1 MAKRINGE
9 GSYRQRPDGLW
20 EVRVT
25 LPNGKRKSLYGQT
38 QAEVKEKQ
46 TAALEEIKQ
55 GVDLS
60 KKSETVAAFLERWLE
75 DRVKITCAPK
85 TAESYA
91 GMVKLHITPAIG
103 KTKLKDLRTPDIDR
117 MLRAMTA
124 AGLSARTVTYCRA
137 VLRAAL
143 NYALNAR
150 LITFNPATHATV
162 PKRVKKEPVWLRPEQ
177 ANALL
182 VQSQKTVKD
191 GGDPDLTPMIT
202 VALFTGLRIG
212 ELCGLR
218 WEDIDL
224 TEKQLRV
231 RQTVSWVHKSGER
244 ERSWQFGE
252 PKTEKSARTLSL
264 SPTAVAALTTQR
276 ERQAFWK
283 RTAGDRWNDLDLVFS
298 SSTGTPLDHSNLT
311 RRLHKLLDAASLP
324 QMGWHSLRHS
334 AASLLAAQRVS
345 MREIMEQLGHS
356 QMSLT
361 SDLYAHIAPSMLESN
376 ADAIERAMREQ
387 A

>member
-1 MAKRINGE
+1 MVKRINGE

-25 LPNGKRKSLYGQT
+25 LPNGKRKSFYGKT
-38 QAEVKEKQ
+38 QGEVKAKQ
-46 TAALEEIKQ
+46 TAALTEIQ
-55 GVDLS
+55 HGIDIS
-60 KKSETVAAFLERWLE
+60 KKPETMALFLKRWLA
-75 DRVKITCAPK
+75 DRVAITCAPK

-91 GMVKLHITPAIG
+91 SMVKLHIVPTIG
-103 KTKLKDLRTPDIDR
+103 RTKLKDLRTPEIDR
-117 MLRAMTA
+117 MLRAMTD

-137 VLRAAL
+137 ILRAAL

-150 LITFNPATHATV
+150 LITFNPATHASV

-177 ANALL
+177 AKSLL
-182 VQSQKTVKD
+182 AQSQKSDKE

-202 VALFTGLRIG
+202 IALFTGLRIG

-218 WEDIDL
+218 WQDIDI
-224 TEKQLRV
+224 TQKQLRV

-244 ERSWQFGE
+244 ERSWLFGE
-252 PKTEKSARTLSL
+252 PKTEKSSRTLSL
-264 SPTAVAALTTQR
+264 SPSAIAALTTQK
-276 ERQAFWK
+276 ERQRFKERA
-283 RTAGDRWNDLDLVFS
+283 AGNRWNNLGLVF
-298 SSTGTPLDHSNLT
+298 TTDVGTPLDHSNLT
-311 RRLHKLLDAASLP
+311 RRLHKLQKAADLP
-324 QMGWHSLRHS
+324 QMGWHGLRHS

-361 SDLYAHIAPSMLESN
+361 SDLYAHVAPSMLESN
-376 ADAIERAMREQ
+376 AEALEKAMKSG
-387 A
+387 